1 MPSPRRTRPRWTA
14 AVTVVLTVVLTVA
27 GAACTTAA
35 PPADS
40 AFVGPDAPTGQW
52 RWTPQADRLQLGVT
66 HTRRSL
72 DPDEPD
78 AARHRGVAIL
88 GDHGAVWQNHHLMG
102 FGTLN
107 PEPAPGTYD
116 WESLDRRMRLTE
128 ETGGRVTLTL
138 CCAPDWMKGGAPGTT
153 DWTRLED
160 DPLPEHFADFAALA
174 AAAVQRYPQV
184 ERVLVW
190 NELKGFYRTDLNRWD
205 QEGYT
210 ALYNAVYRAVKAVRP
225 DVAVGGPYVVLASLD
240 PGRPD
245 ASDLHGRWGTIDR
258 RALDVVDY
266 WLTHK
271 VGADFVA
278 VDGNTKTRDGA
289 RPPTLDVGAQKYA
302 AVDRWLRS
310 RTDLPI
316 WWAEFYADVPDGV
329 PAGPESPAS
338 AAATLAAVAAFAET
352 GALGALLWG
361 PQSDELRYAALWTD
375 STTPDG
381 GRPTPLTAAWRWLVP
396 RLAEGRVEIGRSPTR
411 DLVAFRADDGLM
423 LVNLTGAPVDPGDGG
438 GVLPAWGVD
447 VPDGAR

>member
-1 MPSPRRTRPRWTA
+1 MPSPRRARPRWTA
-14 AVTVVLTVVLTVA
+14 AVTVVLAVVLAAA
-27 GAACTTAA
+27 GAACTSAA
-35 PPADS
+35 PPADI
-40 AFVGPDAPTGQW
+40 ATVGPDAPTGQW

-107 PEPAPGTYD
+107 PEPAPGAYD
-116 WESLDRRMRLTE
+116 WESLDRRMRLTD

-225 DVAVGGPYVVLASLD
+225 DVAGRRPVRRARQPRPGPAGRVGPARAVGHDRPPGARRRRLLAHAQGRRRLRGRRRQHQD
-240 PGRPD
+240 PGRHPP
-245 ASDLHGRWGTIDR
+245 AHTGRRRPEVRGRRPVAARPHGPADLVGRVLRGRPRRGPGRPGEPGQCRGHPRRRRGVRGDGGAGGAAVGPAGR
-258 RALDVVDY
+258 RAPV
-266 WLTHK
+266 
-271 VGADFVA
+271 
-278 VDGNTKTRDGA
+278 R
-289 RPPTLDVGAQKYA
+289 R
-302 AVDRWLRS
+302 AVDRQHHAR
-310 RTDLPI
+310 RR
-316 WWAEFYADVPDGV
+316 
-329 PAGPESPAS
+329 
-338 AAATLAAVAAFAET
+338 AA
-352 GALGALLWG
+352 
-361 PQSDELRYAALWTD
+361 R
-375 STTPDG
+375 
-381 GRPTPLTAAWRWLVP
+381 RR
-396 RLAEGRVEIGRSPTR
+396 
-411 DLVAFRADDGLM
+411 
-423 LVNLTGAPVDPGDGG
+423 
-438 GVLPAWGVD
+438 
-447 VPDGAR
+447 

>member
-1 MPSPRRTRPRWTA
+1 
-14 AVTVVLTVVLTVA
+14 
-27 GAACTTAA
+27 
-35 PPADS
+35 
-40 AFVGPDAPTGQW
+40 
-52 RWTPQADRLQLGVT
+52 
-66 HTRRSL
+66 
-72 DPDEPD
+72 
-78 AARHRGVAIL
+78 
-88 GDHGAVWQNHHLMG
+88 MG

-107 PEPAPGTYD
+107 PEPAPGKYD
-116 WESLDRRMRLTE
+116 WESLDRRMRLTD

-225 DVAVGGPYVVLASLD
+225 DVQVGGPYVVLASLD

-245 ASDLHGRWGTIDR
+245 ASDLHGRGARSTSGRSTSSTTGSRTRSAPTSWPSTATPRPGTAPARPHSTSAPRSTRPSTGGCAPARTCRSGGPSSTRTSPTESRPAR
-258 RALDVVDY
+258 RARPAPRPPSPPSRRSRRR
-266 WLTHK
+266 
-271 VGADFVA
+271 GR
-278 VDGNTKTRDGA
+278 GRRCCGA
-289 RPPTLDVGAQKYA
+289 RRATSSGTPRCGPTA
-302 AVDRWLRS
+302 
-310 RTDLPI
+310 P
-316 WWAEFYADVPDGV
+316 
-329 PAGPESPAS
+329 
-338 AAATLAAVAAFAET
+338 
-352 GALGALLWG
+352 
-361 PQSDELRYAALWTD
+361 
-375 STTPDG
+375 TPDG

-438 GVLPAWGVD
+438 GVLPAWGID
-447 VPDGAR
+447 VPDEGP